1 MQSHLGDADDF
12 FLTAEVGH
20 GGSLRVPPNRWDH
33 RGMAKKD
40 TRFEKIHSESLRLGE
55 KVEILRDTHT
65 GVCYLWRA
73 SGYGGGL
80 TPLLDA
86 QGKPLIEHAR
96 TSL

>member
-1 MQSHLGDADDF
+1 
-12 FLTAEVGH
+12 
-20 GGSLRVPPNRWDH
+20 
-33 RGMAKKD
+33 MAKKD

-86 QGKPLIEHAR
+86 QGKPLIEQSGA
-96 TSL
+96 LL